1 MKIKIVCVG
10 KLKEK
15 YLKDG
20 IEEYCKRISRFAKV
34 EITELADEKIPDNP
48 SPAQC
53 DAVLKSEGEKIKK
66 YLEGYIISL
75 CIEGENVSSEKLAE
89 KIRYDYAYLSR
100 IFRKTVGISYNSYV
114 NHYRLGHACY
124 LLENTNYSITQCA
137 LESGYDSVRSFNRNF
152 KSYLN
157 TTPKNYRD
165 NNR

>member
-89 KIRYDYAYLSR
+89 KIASVQLGGNSTITFVIGGSLGIDDEIKKASHFKLS
-100 IFRKTVGISYNSYV
+100 F
-114 NHYRLGHACY
+114 
-124 LLENTNYSITQCA
+124 
-137 LESGYDSVRSFNRNF
+137 
-152 KSYLN
+152 
-157 TTPKNYRD
+157 PK
-165 NNR
+165 